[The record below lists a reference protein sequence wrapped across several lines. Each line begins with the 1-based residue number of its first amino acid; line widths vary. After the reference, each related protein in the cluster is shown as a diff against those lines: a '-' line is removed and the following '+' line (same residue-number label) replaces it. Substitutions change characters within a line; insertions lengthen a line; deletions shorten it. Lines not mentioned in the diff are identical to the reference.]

1 MKYEIIGYERVSGEK
16 SRKTGKPFDM
26 RILHCKDLTPF
37 TENNATVGGN
47 KVEQLTIWL
56 AGQDIDYV
64 QRVLD
69 LEVGDKIRVYYN
81 RTGFIDGF
89 DLIDN

>member
-26 RILHCKDLTPF
+26 RILHCKDLTPY
-37 TENNATVGGN
+37 TSQAGDCAGN
-47 KVEQLTIWL
+47 KVEQLTMWL

-69 LEVGDKIRVYYN
+69 LQVGDKIRVYYN

-89 DLIDN
+89 DLIED